1 MFVMSPSNSLF
12 TLISRFYH
20 VWAFAQM
27 SIRIWESDGYCSR
40 TIVTESC
47 IYSLAF
53 NPTKPYMTTGSKD
66 CLVRVYDTGA
76 SPLLPSE
83 MLSSHYPCN
92 SLIIACRNCRLTS
105 GHTYTESFNCLQTLS
120 GHTGIVSYI
129 AYDREGIRL
138 ASVSSDCRIIIWE
151 LFFIGKTAA
160 SSAMVPPLSVVY
172 GGLLRLCCVRV
183 CTE

>member
-1 MFVMSPSNSLF
+1 M
-12 TLISRFYH
+12 
-20 VWAFAQM
+20 QM

-76 SPLLPSE
+76 SPFAALRDVLESIPANFCPHRFSTC
-83 MLSSHYPCN
+83 P
-92 SLIIACRNCRLTS
+92 LTS
-105 GHTYTESFNCLQTLS
+105 DHIRTESFNCLQTLS
-120 GHTGIVSYI
+120 GHTGLVSYI
-129 AYDREGIRL
+129 SYDREGIRL